1 MNSKDKIDYLQ
12 KKLQI
17 IKNYYQVSDF
27 DSVIL
32 NSKII
37 LKKFPNEIVFFNTIG
52 LAYKE
57 MGKLNLAEEFLLKG
71 LKINSKDINIL
82 SNLGLINKSKKK
94 NKEAEEYFLKALKIH
109 PQHIPSIVNLANL
122 KKFRPN

>member
-27 DSVIL
+27 DAVIL

-82 SNLGLINKSKKK
+82 SNLGLINLGYLTIS
-94 NKEAEEYFLKALKIH
+94 
-109 PQHIPSIVNLANL
+109 P
-122 KKFRPN
+122 